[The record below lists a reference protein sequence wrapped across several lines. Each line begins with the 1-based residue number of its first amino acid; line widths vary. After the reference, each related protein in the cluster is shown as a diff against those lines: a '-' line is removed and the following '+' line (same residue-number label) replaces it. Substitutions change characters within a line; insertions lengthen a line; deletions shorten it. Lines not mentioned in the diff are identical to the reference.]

1 MNIPRGN
8 VFTLLR
14 RNEVD
19 TLLGREIT
27 LSEWTLVKRL
37 IMRDKELWACLD
49 STLVIVKEQLGKEK
63 S

>member
-14 RNEVD
+14 RGEVD

-27 LSEWTLVKRL
+27 LSEWTLVKRV
-37 IMRDKELWACLD
+37 IIRDKELWACLD
-49 STLVIVKEQLGKEK
+49 SILMIVVEQLGKEK
-63 S
+63 Q

>member
-49 STLVIVKEQLGKEK
+49 STLVMVKEQLGKEK

>member
-14 RNEVD
+14 RGEVD

-37 IMRDKELWACLD
+37 IMRNKELWACLD
-49 STLVIVKEQLGKEK
+49 STLVMVSEQLGEEK
-63 S
+63 Q